1 MNDDTKNRILNTY
14 DTLRPKISN
23 PDHATIFEMF
33 AVLFGIIIEHNPSF
47 WSAFKASIPS
57 YSHVY
62 RWAHGQSLQSKI
74 SQQEPYLPYVPT
86 LKEQLTY
93 LLSYFSDKNIKKF
106 SEFLNLQQMDK
117 GIDHASQYL
126 DVAVPTSPQFIQ
138 EVREILTEHIQQ
150 KTQPSSNASV
160 ASSDSSESSTST
172 VTSSYSVPCPTEVTC
187 TQTPCETQQ
196 CGTQTFLKMPKG
208 YFDSTQRTYGA
219 LITETATTWWR
230 YKIINFFLSNGM
242 TAEQACAIEGN
253 AYVISHKY
261 RYATCI
267 FSCGFVIAYGLFGL
281 TDTYPQF
288 QKFCATNKINNV
300 CGQSQLEFALAC
312 AQGKINGY
320 DALKPYFHDKNTKY
334 KLSELTLAWKNFF
347 APNKLLDQQE
357 KERLKG
363 AESALNLLKDSKN
376 TISEPIPCKD
386 NQTNCSS
393 STICSSGGGYYAPAG
408 GFGPGREP
416 IPSGFYSDSVLF
428 AFISATEGKCFVK
441 WVRSKNIP
449 YTVPPSCPTCAVFGY
464 DYPGGLHV
472 LPDEIKPR
480 LKKDPEKDYGVTW
493 TNTGRK
499 AKDGETYSEQIHW
512 GWKSTDLA
520 PNSQYWNVLM
530 PYYRDRMIWAWRQ
543 TKIQAVKDPGERLAR
558 MHNINWGGY
567 QQLKYF
573 DWPFGDD
580 DWKKRLSDA
589 KQACAGMPTFS

>member
-1 MNDDTKNRILNTY
+1 MNDDIKNRILNTY
-14 DTLRPKISN
+14 DTLRSKISN
-23 PDHATIFEMF
+23 SDNATIFEMF
-33 AVLFGIIIEHNPSF
+33 AVLFGIILAYNKTF
-47 WSAFKASIPS
+47 YSAFKAASIPS
-57 YSHVY
+57 SKGISREAY
-62 RWAHGQSLQSKI
+62 GQSLQSKI
-74 SQQEPYLPYVPT
+74 NNAPSLPYVPT

-93 LLSYFSDKNIKKF
+93 LLSYFSDKHIKEFSKF
-106 SEFLNLQQMDK
+106 LRPKQLM
-117 GIDHASQYL
+117 IDEIQHASRYL
-126 DVAVPTSPQFIQ
+126 DVAVPEDRDPIQ
-138 EVREILTEHIQQ
+138 QVRETLTEHIQQ

-208 YFDSTQRTYGA
+208 YFDSTQQTYGA

-347 APNKLLDQQE
+347 APNKSMLDQQE
-357 KERLKG
+357 KERLKN
-363 AESALNLLKDSKN
+363 AQSALNLLKDSKN

-393 STICSSGGGYYAPAG
+393 STICSNGGGYYAPAG

-441 WVRSKNIP
+441 WVRSKGIP
-449 YTVPPSCPTCAVFGY
+449 YTDPPSCPTCAVFGY

-493 TNTGRK
+493 TNTGR
-499 AKDGETYSEQIHW
+499 ETNKEESSGRTLLW
-512 GWKSTDLA
+512 GWNSTDLA
-520 PNSQYWNVLM
+520 PNNQYWNVLM

-543 TKIQAVKDPGERLAR
+543 PAIQAFKNPGERLAR
-558 MHNINWGGY
+558 MHNINWKGWHSSELLMTSSG
-567 QQLKYF
+567 
-573 DWPFGDD
+573 WE
-580 DWKKRLSDA
+580 KRLSDA